1 MEFGLADIEDFN
13 EIQKL
18 YWNLINKSRNEPSFP
33 GWKCGEHPSDDFIMA
48 SIVQKEMYV
57 IRDEGQIKACAV
69 CNCISNDEY
78 EKVKWQVTDRGS
90 NVLVIHALAVGYEYR
105 GCGTGSRLLKDILA
119 VARNNKYEAIHLD
132 VIDNNEAAKRFYKK
146 AGFKYICTQNIFYEV
161 VGNRN
166 FEMYEYVII
175 V

>member
-1 MEFGLADIEDFN
+1 MVF
-13 EIQKL
+13 
-18 YWNLINKSRNEPSFP
+18 
-33 GWKCGEHPSDDFIMA
+33 CGI
-48 SIVQKEMYV
+48 
-57 IRDEGQIKACAV
+57 
-69 CNCISNDEY
+69 
-78 EKVKWQVTDRGS
+78 GS
-90 NVLVIHALAVGYEYR
+90 
-105 GCGTGSRLLKDILA
+105 SLLKDIFA

-146 AGFKYICTQNIFYEV
+146 AGFKYICTQSIFYEV

>member
-1 MEFGLADIEDFN
+1 M
-13 EIQKL
+13 
-18 YWNLINKSRNEPSFP
+18 
-33 GWKCGEHPSDDFIMA
+33 
-48 SIVQKEMYV
+48 
-57 IRDEGQIKACAV
+57 
-69 CNCISNDEY
+69 
-78 EKVKWQVTDRGS
+78 
-90 NVLVIHALAVGYEYR
+90 
-105 GCGTGSRLLKDILA
+105 
-119 VARNNKYEAIHLD
+119 ARNNKYEAIHLD